1 MNKQAIVDALYN
13 EIHDA
18 ELTIDDLE
26 ERIASIRDDLN
37 YVEGRRCLACSLLR
51 QVEE

>member
-13 EIHDA
+13 EMHDA
-18 ELTIDDLE
+18 EATIDDLE
-26 ERIASIRDDLN
+26 ERIASIRDDLI
-37 YVEGRRCLACSLLR
+37 YMEGRWCLARSLLR